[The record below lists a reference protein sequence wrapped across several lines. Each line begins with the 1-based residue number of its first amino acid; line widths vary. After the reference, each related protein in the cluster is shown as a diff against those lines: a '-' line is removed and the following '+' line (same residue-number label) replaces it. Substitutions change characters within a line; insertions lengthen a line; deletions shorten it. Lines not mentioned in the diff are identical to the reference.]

1 MFDTLVANPGWSN
14 DSTSPNGY
22 AAYVNYGALFLPM
35 PLPSSAT
42 DSSPALV
49 DPELSAAEVKN
60 LYWGSQYDRLAKLK
74 AQYDPS
80 ETLSNPQSIK
90 PASS

>member
-1 MFDTLVANPGWSN
+1 VRRFFCS
-14 DSTSPNGY
+14 
-22 AAYVNYGALFLPM
+22 LFLLLLLTP
-35 PLPSSAT
+35 
-42 DSSPALV
+42 SPAIV

-80 ETLSNPQSIK
+80 ETFSNPQSIK